1 MPNTRETK
9 ACRKRNNGTKRL
21 ERIGSLWYKWRKID
35 LFPFIY
41 YPKRVSIVNAAKIFF
56 HISSFLLFQRC
67 VVVQEVYPD
76 GLISQDGRLQPG
88 DQIIEINGSDMT
100 CATHAEVSSKYMQW
114 SGFPDHCD
122 SQEWSPVPISTY
134 PIGVRGILSLQ
145 MVSVS
150 LVAIRSVWFEGHPQN
165 AFPKST
171 SSLSVRQTGSSNKLF
186 VKFTSKGKW
195 RAVSGEKFWVK
206 KHCN

>member
-1 MPNTRETK
+1 MPNTRETM
-9 ACRKRNNGTKRL
+9 AWRKRNNGTKRL
-21 ERIGSLWYKWRKID
+21 GRIGSLWYKWRKID
-35 LFPFIY
+35 LFWFPTIWKSINRQCSQDFFFIY
-41 YPKRVSIVNAAKIFF
+41 LL
-56 HISSFLLFQRC
+56 SFLFQRC

-150 LVAIRSVWFEGHPQN
+150 LVAIRSVWFEWHPQN
-165 AFPKST
+165 AFSKST
-171 SSLSVRQTGSSNKLF
+171 LSLSVGQTGSSDKLF
-186 VKFTSKGKW
+186 VKFTSKGIW